1 MIIKKY
7 KALTEK
13 DAILLAKDDL
23 GPDAIV
29 MNVKK
34 IKPGGIMRLFRKPS
48 VELTAAIDDGVSEQA
63 ATVQKRREPEKT
75 GEQVIDLKQERKIRS
90 NRRNISCL
98 EKRSE
103 IRRKNIVKTR
113 RMQLK
118 RRSTALR
125 SFLNSRCRHRRHQK

>member
-75 GEQVIDLKQERKIRS
+75 GEQVIDLKQERKS
-90 NRRNISCL
+90 ENPEQP
-98 EKRSE
+98 EKHFLFGKAFGDTKEEYSE
-103 IRRKNIVKTR
+103 DAQNAIEEKI
-113 RMQLK
+113 
-118 RRSTALR
+118 
-125 SFLNSRCRHRRHQK
+125 NSIA